1 MQTTRI
7 GKFISFEG
15 GEGGG
20 KTTQAKLLIQSL
32 ASSHITDTVHT
43 REPGGE
49 EGAEA
54 IRELLVKGDPGRWDD
69 IAETLLFLA
78 ARRQHVARLIQPAL
92 DAGKW
97 VISDR
102 FHDSTRVY
110 QGVGKGVSNDYYMQL
125 HNMVLGNTEPDLTIV
140 LDMPAKQGVE
150 RSFSRHNDETRF
162 EEMDMSFHEA
172 VRQGFLDLAAKESER
187 IMVVDASASIAEV
200 HAEITKHVS
209 ERFGISLGLS
219 V

>member
-1 MQTTRI
+1 M
-7 GKFISFEG
+7 GVSSAKFISFEG

-20 KTTQAKLLIQSL
+20 KTTQAKLLLQSL
-32 ASSHITDTVHT
+32 ETAGITNTVHT

-54 IRELLVKGDPGRWDD
+54 IRELLVKGEPNRWDD

-97 VISDR
+97 VVSDR

-110 QGVGKGVSNDYYMQL
+110 QGVGKGLSDDYYAKL
-125 HNMVLGNTEPDLTIV
+125 HHMALGNVVPDLTIV
-140 LDMPAKQGVE
+140 LDMPAEEGIK
-150 RSFSRHNDETRF
+150 RSFSRDNDETRF
-162 EEMDMSFHEA
+162 EEMDISFHEA
-172 VRQGFLDLAAKESER
+172 VRQGFLDLAVSEPSR
-187 IMVVDASASIAEV
+187 IMVVDASSSIDVV
-200 HAEITKHVS
+200 HHQICELVS
-209 ERFGISLGLS
+209 KRFGISLGAS